1 MSSAPKPTARGALIL
16 ALVVYFVMKG
26 FVPFGG
32 TILYP
37 LTLLTTWVHE
47 MGHGLTAL
55 VLGGRFSS
63 LDVFANGSGR
73 ADTASSHLWQ
83 SGLVSAGGLLAPPIA
98 GAVLLATSRGPRRA
112 RILLAGLCVAI
123 LVSLAIW
130 VRSLTGWLALPV
142 VAAVLAYVVRRTSP
156 RKTMIFAQL
165 IGVVLAIDTVSGS
178 GYLFSAEV
186 KVDGELRP
194 SDITNVAKAFGGSYV
209 SWGLL
214 LAAVSF
220 ALLAFGLTMAW
231 RGDGKLETPRKNTR
245 TK

>member
-1 MSSAPKPTARGALIL
+1 MSAAPKPTARGALIL

-37 LTLLTTWVHE
+37 LTLLATWVHE

-55 VLGGRFSS
+55 ALGGSFKS
-63 LDVFANGSGR
+63 LDVFANGSGL
-73 ADTASSHLWQ
+73 AFTSSSHPWQ
-83 SGLVSAGGLLAPPIA
+83 SGLIAAGGLLAPPIV
-98 GAVLLATSRGPRRA
+98 GAILLATSHGPRRA
-112 RILLAGLCVAI
+112 RILLTGLCIAI
-123 LVSLAIW
+123 VVSLAIW

-142 VAAVLAYVVRRTSP
+142 VAAVLGAFVRWASP
-156 RKTMIFAQL
+156 RKTMILAQL
-165 IGVVLAIDTVSGS
+165 VGIVLAIDTVSGS

-186 KVDGELRP
+186 KVDGDVRP

-214 LAAVSF
+214 LAGVSF
-220 ALLAFGLTMAW
+220 SLLALGLYLAW
-231 RGDGKLETPRKNTR
+231 RGDGKVKPPR